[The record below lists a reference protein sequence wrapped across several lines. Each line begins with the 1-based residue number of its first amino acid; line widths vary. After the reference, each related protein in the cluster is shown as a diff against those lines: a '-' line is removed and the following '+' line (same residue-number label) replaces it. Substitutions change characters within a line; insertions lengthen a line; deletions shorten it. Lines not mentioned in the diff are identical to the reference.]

1 MKNGHVLYDAS
12 DFTDEEYYSGN
23 TIAVLVIDGGLS
35 VCKLCGAAYLWPK
48 AHESTSALDRGHV

>member
-35 VCKLCGAAYLWPK
+35 VCKLCGAA
-48 AHESTSALDRGHV
+48 ESQLDEPCKRGEREIDG